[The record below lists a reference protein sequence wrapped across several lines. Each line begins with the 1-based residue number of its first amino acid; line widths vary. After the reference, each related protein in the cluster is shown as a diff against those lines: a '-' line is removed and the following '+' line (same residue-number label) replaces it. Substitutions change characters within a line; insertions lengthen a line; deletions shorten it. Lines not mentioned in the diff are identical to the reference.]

1 MESESENG
9 IQAKWEMKR
18 KGVWKGFIRFVDTN
32 EKEDSKEVTTTDAK
46 ENTSGYYCSIS

>member
-18 KGVWKGFIRFVDTN
+18 KGVWKGFIRFVDTDD
-32 EKEDSKEVTTTDAK
+32 KADAKEVTTTAK